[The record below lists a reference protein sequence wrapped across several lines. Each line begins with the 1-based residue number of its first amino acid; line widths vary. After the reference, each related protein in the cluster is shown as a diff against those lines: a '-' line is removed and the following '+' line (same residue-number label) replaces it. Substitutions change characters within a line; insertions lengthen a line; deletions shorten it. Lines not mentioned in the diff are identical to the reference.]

1 MKIRTKQA
9 LTMVIQ
15 AGEVVNVTEEQYQS
29 IQQFV
34 EIVKENNLKE
44 VVKEVVEQNNEKDF
58 VVVVKK
64 VAKENNKE
72 EVVEKVVKKVSRRVK
87 KTETVKE

>member
-44 VVKEVVEQNNEKDF
+44 VVKEVVEQNNEKE
-58 VVVVKK
+58 
-64 VAKENNKE
+64 VA
-72 EVVEKVVKKVSRRVK
+72 EKVVKKASRRVK
-87 KTETVKE
+87 KTEKVKE